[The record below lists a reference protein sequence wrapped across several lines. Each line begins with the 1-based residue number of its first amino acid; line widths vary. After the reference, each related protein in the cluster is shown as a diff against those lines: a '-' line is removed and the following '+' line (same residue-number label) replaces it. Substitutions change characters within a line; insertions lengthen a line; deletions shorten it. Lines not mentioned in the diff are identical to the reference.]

1 MVYYLYSADFQ
12 HIKSKKKF
20 ADYKNMLNFASLFN
34 T

>member
-12 HIKSKKKF
+12 RIKSKKF
-20 ADYKNMLNFASLFN
+20 ADYENMLNFASSLK

>member
-12 HIKSKKKF
+12 HIKSKKF
-20 ADYKNMLNFASLFN
+20 ADYENMLNFASLFN